1 MEKPH
6 IWVDADSCPSPAK
19 NIILKAA
26 SKNSLQVTYAANRD
40 IPFSIQSPL
49 FNMVICPKEE
59 GAADDYIV
67 ANVAPDDI
75 VVTRDIPLAKRL
87 VQKNIKVM
95 NDRGTLFDEK
105 NVEEMLKQRELNMM
119 MNAIGVHT
127 GGRWNSY
134 GKKET
139 YDFAVTFDRVLQS
152 KMALYK
158 AFIKAQEQQ

>member
-6 IWVDADSCPSPAK
+6 IWVDADSCPSNAK

-26 SKNSLQVTYAANRD
+26 VKNELYVTYAANRN
-40 IPFSIQSPL
+40 IPFSISSPL

-67 ANVAPDDI
+67 TNAGENDI
-75 VVTRDIPLAKRL
+75 VITRDIPLASRL
-87 VQKNIKVM
+87 VKKEIVVI
-95 NDRGTLFDEK
+95 NDRGTLFDSK
-105 NVEEMLKQRELNMM
+105 NTQEMLKQRELNMM

-127 GGRWNSY
+127 GGRWDSY

-139 YDFAVTFDRVLQS
+139 YDFAVCFDRILQS
-152 KMALYK
+152 KIAKYK
-158 AFIKAQEQQ
+158 ASQAKSF